1 MNTVTFG
8 FKTEPPRATYPDLVR
23 IWQEA
28 DEIPAISDLWAF
40 DHFVPLRA
48 DPSEPCLEGWTT
60 LTALAT
66 QTRRARVGLLV
77 AGNTYRHP
85 AILAKMAAALD
96 VITNGRLEFGIGA
109 GWHEGEHR
117 MYGLPFGT
125 VADRIHALDEACEVV
140 KRLWTSDRADFT
152 GRFYT
157 LADARC
163 EPKPIQR
170 PYPTIT
176 IGGTGE
182 RLTLRVVARHADRW
196 NFNGTAVG
204 EFVRLNGVLDG
215 HCDAVGRDPTA
226 IQRSVQLKVGAD
238 LAGVA
243 EEAVEYVRAG
253 ATHLVLNARF
263 PLRAGGA
270 NQGRARGHRTCAGG
284 PLSFGPVPQYGIQS
298 HTVVLGKDAWTRV
311 PGRMS
316 SSSDQATPPSAP
328 R

>member
-1 MNTVTFG
+1 MSTVTFG
-8 FKTEPPRATYPDLVR
+8 FKTEPPRAAYADLVR

-28 DEIPAISDLWAF
+28 DEIPVISDLWAF

-96 VITNGRLEFGIGA
+96 VITGGRLEFGIGA

-125 VADRIHALDEACEVV
+125 VADRIRALDEACEVV
-140 KRLWTSDRADFT
+140 RRLWTDDRATFG
-152 GRFYT
+152 GRYYT
-157 LADARC
+157 LDDARC
-163 EPKPIQR
+163 EPKPVQR
-170 PYPTIT
+170 PYPPIT

-196 NFNGTAVG
+196 NFNGSAAA
-204 EFVRLNGVLDG
+204 EFVRLNGILDE
-215 HCDAVGRDPTA
+215 HCAAVGRDPAA
-226 IQRSVQLKVGAD
+226 IQRSVQLKVGLD
-238 LAGVA
+238 LTGVA
-243 EEAVEYVRAG
+243 EEALAYIRAG
-253 ATHLVLNARF
+253 AAHVVLNARF
-263 PLRAGGA
+263 PLTPGA
-270 NQGRARGHRTCAGG
+270 
-284 PLSFGPVPQYGIQS
+284 P
-298 HTVVLGKDAWTRV
+298 TRV
-311 PGRMS
+311 AREVIEPIL
-316 SSSDQATPPSAP
+316 AVL
-328 R
+328 